1 VLPDELLLNHLLD
14 DEVEEVEVDDEV
26 DILVEINI
34 KIMMNNVIWEY
45 IMVILHIIYLIC
57 LDFIVLLIVK

>member
-1 VLPDELLLNHLLD
+1 VLQGELLNRLLD
-14 DEVEEVEVDDEV
+14 EEVDEEGDEEV
-26 DILVEINI
+26 IAVEMDI